1 MLKPKIKHKA
11 AEISEQQK
19 EQNKKSLR
27 NFILIIVLLYI
38 VLSIIN
44 NIYNSKSFSKK
55 DKVILD
61 GLEISFYTNKD
72 KYDIGEKVI
81 LYLVIKNITSSKKEI
96 KFNSPDIAYITILR
110 PINLG
115 LTKYYITVWT
125 NKPTTKEIPN
135 PYSITLKPFEKLVFP
150 TIWDQVDMNGQPVK
164 TGRYRFIVDL
174 NTQKEIKLQ
183 KGN

>member
-19 EQNKKSLR
+19 AKSKKSLQ
-27 NFILIIVLLYI
+27 NFILIIILLYI
-38 VLSIIN
+38 VLSIVN
-44 NIYNSKSFSKK
+44 NVYNSKALSKK

-81 LYLVIKNITSSKKEI
+81 VYLIIKNTTSSKKEI
-96 KFNSPDIAYITILR
+96 KFNSPDIAYITVLR
-110 PINLG
+110 PMYLV

-125 NKPTTKEIPN
+125 NKPKIKEFPN

-150 TIWDQVDMNGQPVK
+150 TVWEQLDMNGQPVK
-164 TGRYRFIVDL
+164 TGIYRFIVEL
-174 NTQKEIKLQ
+174 NTPKEIKLQ

>member
-1 MLKPKIKHKA
+1 MLKPKIKHKS

-19 EQNKKSLR
+19 VESKKSLR

-38 VLSIIN
+38 VLSIVN
-44 NIYNSKSFSKK
+44 NVYNSKSLSKK

-81 LYLVIKNITSSKKEI
+81 LYLIIKNTTSSKKEI
-96 KFNSPDIAYITILR
+96 KFNSPYIAYITVLR
-110 PINLG
+110 PMNLG

-125 NKPTTKEIPN
+125 NKPKTKEVPN

-150 TIWDQVDMNGQPVK
+150 TVWEQVDMNGQPVK
-164 TGRYRFIVDL
+164 TGRYRFIVEL
-174 NTQKEIKLQ
+174 NTPKEIKLQ